1 MSDLPFLAGA
11 MTSTAANG
19 RKVRARSVSPQSV
32 QGGRR
37 LARSR
42 RSLRTD
48 EPPVSAV
55 VASRYCTRYRC
66 V

>member
-42 RSLRTD
+42 RSLRTG